1 MALLEVKLIPKLT
14 YKLRLSPQIK
24 LSLNLLQLPL
34 VKLKEYIIEQIEKN
48 PFLESVDSE
57 AAHTD
62 KQIRD
67 ITREET
73 KSEMDWTEEDEERKQ
88 YQETLIAAALT
99 LQDHLLKQLYLL
111 TDVEEEHK
119 IGEEIIGNIDDDG
132 YLRCSVEKIA
142 ESGKMTTSQAK
153 KVLSFIQTFSPM
165 GIGARDL
172 RECLLL
178 QLKAKQE
185 ENSLAGKIVDKYLS
199 FLEKKQYKFIA
210 KKLSV
215 SGGKVSV
222 EEIKE
227 AIETIAKLEPRPGRS
242 FSAEKTLRLIPDAI
256 LKRSK
261 DGYEIILN
269 DWELPSLT
277 INAKYKE
284 MLEQDNISGDARIYL
299 RERLNAAKTLIGAI
313 NKRRQTIQ
321 DVFCDIV
328 NFQKDAFN
336 KESADFKP
344 MTLAQI
350 AKRIGKHKSTVSRAM
365 ANKYLQTP
373 QGILELRYFLNS
385 GVKQENGDFFSSR
398 NIKLTMLEWI
408 KFEDKGKPLT
418 DQEIVNRFK
427 RNGIFISRRA
437 IAKYRKQL
445 KILPSKSRQR

>member
-88 YQETLIAAALT
+88 YQETLISAPLT

-132 YLRCSVEKIA
+132 YLRCGVEKIA
-142 ESGKMTTSQAK
+142 ESNKRTTSQAK
-153 KVLSFIQTFSPM
+153 KILSFIQTFSPM

-178 QLKAKQE
+178 QLKARQE

-242 FSAEKTLRLIPDAI
+242 FNAEKTLRLIPDAI

-336 KESADFKP
+336 KESADFRP
-344 MTLAQI
+344 MTLSQI